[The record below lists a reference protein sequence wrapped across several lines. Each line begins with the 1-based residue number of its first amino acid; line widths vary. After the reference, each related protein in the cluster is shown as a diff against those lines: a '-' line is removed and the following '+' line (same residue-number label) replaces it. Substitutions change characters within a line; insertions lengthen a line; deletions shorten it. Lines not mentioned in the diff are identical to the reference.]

1 MGVMALQPKSAR
13 KLPRG
18 VYVLALLLF
27 LGGGIMLLAAI
38 ILPIQGT
45 NLVPWYIY
53 LAYAAYLM
61 AVGWGLWGGRRWAYV
76 AALLMCVV
84 LGFYQLQIAVV
95 LQKNALFPF
104 LVLAVMFGYLIQ
116 PKLRA
121 IFLYPMAEEPQQV
134 TRDE

>member
-1 MGVMALQPKSAR
+1 MPGDRAEAIRKPKAER

-18 VYVLALLLF
+18 VYILALLLF

-53 LAYAAYLM
+53 LAYAAYLI
-61 AVGWGLWGGRRWAYV
+61 AVGWGLWGERRWAYL

-84 LGFYQLQIAVV
+84 LGFYQLQTAVV

-104 LVLAVMFGYLIQ
+104 LALAVMFGYLIQ

-121 IFLYPMAEEPQQV
+121 IFLHSVQV
-134 TRDE
+134 TSDE

>member
-1 MGVMALQPKSAR
+1 MAAMTDHPKPER

-18 VYVLALLLF
+18 VYIIALLLF

-104 LVLAVMFGYLIQ
+104 LVLAVMFGYLVQ

-121 IFLYPMAEEPQQV
+121 VFLHPMAEEPRQV
-134 TRDE
+134 TSDE